1 MDFSES
7 EIVEILNI
15 FREESD
21 EQIQKL
27 NKNLLKLEANPKD
40 NTAISE
46 LFREAHSLKG
56 AARMIGLND
65 IQLIAHKLE
74 DVFGMA
80 KECRLDVTAETID
93 TLCKAVD
100 CVNSIV
106 EESIAT
112 RGNATFD
119 NVPEMVQKLENII
132 NSENSETDNS
142 NKEKNTS
149 SEPAQSLNHRK
160 SDRQNLTY
168 FDINKISKENKT
180 LIIQTK
186 VNIEKLKIFSSSAD
200 AIEELLHF
208 IIRLQSAI
216 DALDNQRLSGIIE
229 DIKIKLEAALKGSGI
244 LTSDEVW
251 EIEENFET
259 FSSLF
264 ERLTAIP
271 ETKKD
276 IPNSLNN
283 QNSHS
288 EHEAVTLNSQTVIPK
303 PQSGELEFRDLSND
317 EQMLKQVQHN
327 DSQVQH
333 DKIEFHD
340 DSRHS
345 NFILEGN
352 IDEDLKNR
360 ILNTSLESTD
370 LKEDLKFI
378 KNNITVFSIHSQEN
392 ILKFDEVIKKL
403 NNFFKTIEDENIRN
417 IIEKLT
423 ELLIYSKEK
432 NIPISTDVIQIIKE
446 SFEAAV
452 LMINSP
458 FEIQDNPV
466 LILQRLAVLYQ
477 MIKLSDT
484 DNQQFFIEEEIKES
498 NEENSSKL
506 STVSTGTEILSKNT
520 PASENDNSAFEIK
533 PGDSNTIKT
542 LRVDTKKL
550 DQLVSQVGELIIA
563 KIKAKE
569 HLSELEKI
577 IRSVEEWHR
586 EWNKT
591 KQYFKHIDKPHYKS
605 PDFPAGSSIY
615 LQNKNLTVFF
625 EENSAKLTG
634 LTNNMNKL
642 YKIIHE
648 DDTRLHLIVNELE
661 ERIKSV
667 RVLPLATIFHMFPR
681 MVRDIARE
689 KNKNIELIISGSETS
704 VDKKIIEEIKSPLIH
719 IIRNSIDHGIEDP
732 QTRIKNG
739 KNPVGKIFLAA
750 YHLENSVLIEI
761 IDDGHGINIEA
772 IKRKVLQKQLLSKE
786 ELDSMT
792 EEQIMNIIFW
802 PGFSTGETVTDISG
816 RGIGLDIVY
825 TKISQ
830 LNGKVKIK
838 STLGESCRV
847 SIQLP
852 VTMAT
857 IKSFLVE
864 VNSQKFAIPTSTIKT
879 TLLISPENIFYK
891 EGKKTIIVEDTTVP
905 ICNLCDAL
913 DLAEKKQK
921 NKKLVVIVVQS
932 EDIQVGFIVDKLIGD
947 QEILHK
953 NLSPPLLRVRNI
965 AGVTTLGSG
974 ELCLILN
981 IGDLVKSA
989 YSKFGVVE
997 KRMIANENPEQDKA
1011 CEKRILVVDDSLT
1024 TRILERN
1031 ILKAAGYNVTVAVN
1045 GLEALTKLATED
1057 YDIIITDVEMPE
1069 INGFEL
1075 TERLRE
1081 QEKFKNIP
1089 IILVTSLSS
1098 EIDRRKG
1105 LGLGA
1110 NAYLTKGNFNQD
1122 ELLANVKKLLG

>member
-112 RGNATFD
+112 RGNASFD
-119 NVPEMVQKLENII
+119 KVPEMVQKLENII
-132 NSENSETDNS
+132 NSENLETDNKNNS
-142 NKEKNTS
+142 NQEKNYS
-149 SEPAQSLNHRK
+149 PESNQSLNNRK
-160 SDRQNLTY
+160 SDQQNLTY
-168 FDINKISKENKT
+168 FDINKISKDNKT

-186 VNIEKLKIFSSSAD
+186 VNIEKIKIFSSSSD

-216 DALDNQRLSGIIE
+216 NALDNQRLSGIVE

-271 ETKKD
+271 ENKKD
-276 IPNSLNN
+276 IPKLLNN
-283 QNSHS
+283 QNCHS
-288 EHEAVTLNSQTVIPK
+288 EHEADKKESQGKNP
-303 PQSGELEFRDLSND
+303 LSD
-317 EQMLKQVQHN
+317 
-327 DSQVQH
+327 
-333 DKIEFHD
+333 
-340 DSRHS
+340 
-345 NFILEGN
+345 FILEGN
-352 IDEDLKNR
+352 IDEDLKNS
-360 ILNTSLESTD
+360 ILNTNLESKD

-378 KNNITVFSIHSQEN
+378 KNNITIFSIHSQEN

-403 NNFFKTIEDENIRN
+403 NDFLITIEDENIKN

-423 ELLIYSKEK
+423 ELLTYSKEK
-432 NIPISTDVIQIIKE
+432 NIPISTDVVQIIKE

-466 LILQRLAVLYQ
+466 LIVQRLAVLYQ

-484 DNQQFFIEEEIKES
+484 DNQQFLIEEEIKES

-506 STVSTGTEILSKNT
+506 STVNTGTEILSKNT

-563 KIKAKE
+563 KIKAKD

-615 LQNKNLTVFF
+615 SQNKNLTVFF

-667 RVLPLATIFHMFPR
+667 RVLPLATIFHMF
-681 MVRDIARE
+681 RE
-689 KNKNIELIISGSETS
+689 
-704 VDKKIIEEIKSPLIH
+704 
-719 IIRNSIDHGIEDP
+719 
-732 QTRIKNG
+732 
-739 KNPVGKIFLAA
+739 
-750 YHLENSVLIEI
+750 
-761 IDDGHGINIEA
+761 
-772 IKRKVLQKQLLSKE
+772 
-786 ELDSMT
+786 
-792 EEQIMNIIFW
+792 W
-802 PGFSTGETVTDISG
+802 
-816 RGIGLDIVY
+816 
-825 TKISQ
+825 
-830 LNGKVKIK
+830 
-838 STLGESCRV
+838 
-847 SIQLP
+847 
-852 VTMAT
+852 
-857 IKSFLVE
+857 
-864 VNSQKFAIPTSTIKT
+864 
-879 TLLISPENIFYK
+879 
-891 EGKKTIIVEDTTVP
+891 
-905 ICNLCDAL
+905 
-913 DLAEKKQK
+913 
-921 NKKLVVIVVQS
+921 
-932 EDIQVGFIVDKLIGD
+932 
-947 QEILHK
+947 
-953 NLSPPLLRVRNI
+953 
-965 AGVTTLGSG
+965 
-974 ELCLILN
+974 
-981 IGDLVKSA
+981 
-989 YSKFGVVE
+989 
-997 KRMIANENPEQDKA
+997 
-1011 CEKRILVVDDSLT
+1011 
-1024 TRILERN
+1024 
-1031 ILKAAGYNVTVAVN
+1031 
-1045 GLEALTKLATED
+1045 
-1057 YDIIITDVEMPE
+1057 
-1069 INGFEL
+1069 
-1075 TERLRE
+1075 
-1081 QEKFKNIP
+1081 
-1089 IILVTSLSS
+1089 S
-1098 EIDRRKG
+1098 EI
-1105 LGLGA
+1105 
-1110 NAYLTKGNFNQD
+1110 
-1122 ELLANVKKLLG
+1122 

>member
-1 MDFSES
+1 MDFLES

-15 FREESD
+15 FREESE
-21 EQIQKL
+21 EQLQKL

-80 KECRLDVTAETID
+80 KECRLNVTPETID
-93 TLCKAVD
+93 ILCKAID
-100 CVNSIV
+100 CINSIV
-106 EESIAT
+106 EESIET
-112 RGNATFD
+112 RGNASFD

-132 NSENSETDNS
+132 NSENSEPDDENNS
-142 NKEKNTS
+142 NQEKNS
-149 SEPAQSLNHRK
+149 SLESDQRLNNRK
-160 SDRQNLTY
+160 SDWQQNLNY
-168 FDINKISKENKT
+168 FDINKINKENKT

-186 VNIEKLKIFSSSAD
+186 VNIEKIKIFSSSSD

-208 IIRLQSAI
+208 IIRLKSAI
-216 DALDNQRLSGIIE
+216 IALDNQRLTGIIE

-264 ERLTAIP
+264 DRLTAVQ
-271 ETKKD
+271 ETKND
-276 IPNSLNN
+276 PIPQPDNMNILNETPLFN
-283 QNSHS
+283 PEPAPYS
-288 EHEAVTLNSQTVIPK
+288 EESIQQHINTAKESTQSEETISQ
-303 PQSGELEFRDLSND
+303 DSNP
-317 EQMLKQVQHN
+317 L
-327 DSQVQH
+327 
-333 DKIEFHD
+333 
-340 DSRHS
+340 S

-352 IDEDLKNR
+352 IDDDLKNN
-360 ILNTSLESTD
+360 ILNASLENKNQ
-370 LKEDLKFI
+370 KEDLIFI
-378 KNNITVFSIHSQEN
+378 KNNITIFSIHSQEN

-403 NNFFKTIEDENIRN
+403 NNFLKTIEDESIKN

-423 ELLIYSKEK
+423 ELLTYSKEK
-432 NIPISTDVIQIIKE
+432 NTPISTDVVQIIKE

-458 FEIQDNPV
+458 FEVQDNPV

-484 DNQQFFIEEEIKES
+484 EQYIIEEETKES

-506 STVSTGTEILSKNT
+506 STLKTGTEILSKNT
-520 PASENDNSAFEIK
+520 PTSENDNSAFEMK

-563 KIKAKE
+563 KIKAKD

-605 PDFPAGSSIY
+605 IDLPAGSSIY
-615 LQNKNLTVFF
+615 SQNKNLSVFF
-625 EENSAKLTG
+625 EENSAKLSG
-634 LTNNMNKL
+634 LTNKMNQL

-719 IIRNSIDHGIEDP
+719 IIRNSIDHGIEDT

-772 IKRKVLQKQLLSKE
+772 IKRKVLQKQLLAQE

-838 STLGESCRV
+838 STLGEGCRV

-864 VNSQKFAIPTSTIKT
+864 VNNQKFAIPTSTIKT

-891 EGKKTIIVEDTTVP
+891 EGKKTIIVEDATVP
-905 ICNLCDAL
+905 ICNLCDTL
-913 DLAEKKQK
+913 DLAENNHK

-932 EDIQVGFIVDKLIGD
+932 EDIQVGFIVDKLVGD

-981 IGDLVKSA
+981 IGDLVKTA

-997 KRMIANENPEQDKA
+997 KRMITDKNPEQNITS
-1011 CEKRILVVDDSLT
+1011 EKRILVVDDSLT

-1057 YDIIITDVEMPE
+1057 YDIVITDVEMPE

-1081 QEKFKNIP
+1081 QEKFKNMP

-1098 EIDRRKG
+1098 EIDKRKG
-1105 LGLGA
+1105 IGLGA

-1122 ELLANVKKLLG
+1122 ELLANVRKLLS

>member
-1 MDFSES
+1 MDFLES

-15 FREESD
+15 FREESE

-27 NKNLLKLEANPKD
+27 NKNLLRLEANPKD
-40 NTAISE
+40 STAISE

-80 KECRLDVTAETID
+80 KESRLNVTPETID
-93 TLCKAVD
+93 ILCKAVD

-106 EESIAT
+106 EESIET
-112 RGNATFD
+112 RGNASFD
-119 NVPEMVQKLENII
+119 DVPEMVQKLENII
-132 NSENSETDNS
+132 NSENIEPDDKNDS
-142 NKEKNTS
+142 NQKKTHS
-149 SEPAQSLNHRK
+149 SESNQSLNNRK
-160 SDRQNLTY
+160 ADQQQNLTY
-168 FDINKISKENKT
+168 FDINKINKENKI

-186 VNIEKLKIFSSSAD
+186 VNIEKLKIFSSSSD

-208 IIRLQSAI
+208 IIRLKSAI
-216 DALDNQRLSGIIE
+216 IALGNQRLSGIIE

-264 ERLTAIP
+264 ERITAVP
-271 ETKKD
+271 ETKNNFVPQTNNTAFLDETHSFYLEQATFSEESTQLKGTAAEF
-276 IPNSLNN
+276 IP
-283 QNSHS
+283 S
-288 EHEAVTLNSQTVIPK
+288 EANIP
-303 PQSGELEFRDLSND
+303 Q
-317 EQMLKQVQHN
+317 
-327 DSQVQH
+327 
-333 DKIEFHD
+333 DKNH
-340 DSRHS
+340 HS
-345 NFILEGN
+345 NFILDGN
-352 IDEDLKNR
+352 IDEDLKNN
-360 ILNTSLESTD
+360 ILNTNLESKD
-370 LKEDLKFI
+370 QKEDLIFI
-378 KNNITVFSIHSQEN
+378 KNNITIFSIHSQEN
-392 ILKFDEVIKKL
+392 ILKFDNVIKKL
-403 NNFFKTIEDENIRN
+403 NNFLKTIEDENIKN

-423 ELLIYSKEK
+423 ELLAYSKEK
-432 NIPISTDVIQIIKE
+432 NIPISTDVVQIIKE
-446 SFEAAV
+446 SFETAV

-484 DNQQFFIEEEIKES
+484 EQYLIQEEIKES

-506 STVSTGTEILSKNT
+506 SAVKTGTEILSKNPPT
-520 PASENDNSAFEIK
+520 SENDNSAFEIK

-563 KIKAKE
+563 KIKAKD

-605 PDFPAGSSIY
+605 PDLPAGSSIY
-615 LQNKNLTVFF
+615 SQNKNLSVFF
-625 EENSAKLTG
+625 EENSAKLSG
-634 LTNNMNKL
+634 LTNKMNKL

-719 IIRNSIDHGIEDP
+719 IIRNSIDHGIEEP

-772 IKRKVLQKQLLSKE
+772 IKRKVLQKQLLAQE

-838 STLGESCRV
+838 STLGEGCRV

-913 DLAEKKQK
+913 DLAENKQK

-997 KRMIANENPEQDKA
+997 KRIITDKNPEQDKA
-1011 CEKRILVVDDSLT
+1011 GEKRILVVDDSLT

-1045 GLEALTKLATED
+1045 GLEALTKIATED

>member
-1 MDFSES
+1 MDFLES

-15 FREESD
+15 FREESE
-21 EQIQKL
+21 EQLQKL

-40 NTAISE
+40 STAISE

-80 KECRLDVTAETID
+80 KECRLNVTPETID
-93 TLCKAVD
+93 ILCKAVD

-106 EESIAT
+106 EDSIKT
-112 RGNATFD
+112 RGNASFD
-119 NVPEMVQKLENII
+119 QVPEMIQRLETII
-132 NSENSETDNS
+132 NSDNLEPTS
-142 NKEKNTS
+142 QNDSLKEKPNYLK
-149 SEPAQSLNHRK
+149 EEKPANQ
-160 SDRQNLTY
+160 QNLTY
-168 FDINKISKENKT
+168 FDINKINKENKT

-186 VNIEKLKIFSSSAD
+186 VNIEKLKIFSSSSD

-208 IIRLQSAI
+208 IIRLESSTKI
-216 DALDNQRLSGIIE
+216 LNNQRLFGIVE

-244 LTSDEVW
+244 LTSNEVW

-264 ERLTAIP
+264 ERLTEIP
-271 ETKKD
+271 EHKYTPEPQPEEKRFNVFDNTEKNEINYTEI
-276 IPNSLNN
+276 IPAEINPASEPIPVETQNQKN
-283 QNSHS
+283 QN
-288 EHEAVTLNSQTVIPK
+288 
-303 PQSGELEFRDLSND
+303 D
-317 EQMLKQVQHN
+317 
-327 DSQVQH
+327 
-333 DKIEFHD
+333 
-340 DSRHS
+340 
-345 NFILEGN
+345 FILEGN
-352 IDEDLKNR
+352 IDSDLKNE
-360 ILNTSLESTD
+360 ILNTSLEIKDS
-370 LKEDLKFI
+370 KEDLIFI
-378 KNNITVFSIHSQEN
+378 KNNINIFSIHSQEN
-392 ILKFDEVIKKL
+392 ILKFDEIIKKL
-403 NNFFKTIEDENIRN
+403 NSFVKTIEDENIKN
-417 IIEKLT
+417 IIEKIT
-423 ELLIYSKEK
+423 ELLNYSKEK
-432 NIPISTDVIQIIKE
+432 NTPINTDVIQIIKE
-446 SFEAAV
+446 SFETAV

-458 FEIQDNPV
+458 FEIQVNPV
-466 LILQRLAVLYQ
+466 LIIQRLAVLYQ
-477 MIKLSDT
+477 MIKLSDPE
-484 DNQQFFIEEEIKES
+484 NQQYLIEEGIKEY
-498 NEENSSKL
+498 NEENLSRETGASKTSSFSQKL
-506 STVSTGTEILSKNT
+506 SPVSSGTEVLSKNAPVT
-520 PASENDNSAFEIK
+520 ENDNSAFEIK

-563 KIKAKE
+563 KIKAKD
-569 HLSELEKI
+569 HLSELERI

-591 KQYFKHIDKPHYKS
+591 KQYLKHIDKPHYKS
-605 PDFPAGSSIY
+605 TDLPAGSSIY
-615 LQNKNLTVFF
+615 SQNKNLNLFF
-625 EENSAKLTG
+625 EENSSKITG
-634 LTNNMNKL
+634 LTNKMNKL
-642 YKIIHE
+642 YKTIHE

-761 IDDGHGINIEA
+761 IDDGHGIDIEA

-802 PGFSTGETVTDISG
+802 SGFSTGETVTDISG

-838 STLGESCRV
+838 STLGEGCRV

-864 VNSQKFAIPTSTIKT
+864 VNNQKFAIPTSTIKT
-879 TLLISPENIFYK
+879 TLLISPENIFFK
-891 EGKKTIIVEDTTVP
+891 EGKETIIVEGKSVP
-905 ICNLCDAL
+905 ICNLSDTL
-913 DLAEKKQK
+913 DLTENKKTKQK
-921 NKKLVVIVVQS
+921 TCCN
-932 EDIQVGFIVDKLIGD
+932 
-947 QEILHK
+947 
-953 NLSPPLLRVRNI
+953 
-965 AGVTTLGSG
+965 
-974 ELCLILN
+974 C
-981 IGDLVKSA
+981 SA
-989 YSKFGVVE
+989 I
-997 KRMIANENPEQDKA
+997 RR
-1011 CEKRILVVDDSLT
+1011 C
-1024 TRILERN
+1024 
-1031 ILKAAGYNVTVAVN
+1031 
-1045 GLEALTKLATED
+1045 
-1057 YDIIITDVEMPE
+1057 
-1069 INGFEL
+1069 
-1075 TERLRE
+1075 
-1081 QEKFKNIP
+1081 
-1089 IILVTSLSS
+1089 SS
-1098 EIDRRKG
+1098 WFYYR
-1105 LGLGA
+1105 
-1110 NAYLTKGNFNQD
+1110 
-1122 ELLANVKKLLG
+1122 